1 MMTGYRCI
9 QTENAYLTLI
19 NGVVF
24 MVCIAPKNCKGLSV
38 AYASQLGNTKPISR
52 FALSAL
58 SYAWAAFLSDAFRVD
73 IPYCA
78 CLSPCAAEI
87 PLLP

>member
-9 QTENAYLTLI
+9 QTKNAYLTLI

-24 MVCIAPKNCKGLSV
+24 MVCIAPKNCKVLSV
-38 AYASQLGNTKPISR
+38 GYASQLGNTKPISR
-52 FALSAL
+52 FALSVL
-58 SYAWAAFLSDAFRVD
+58 SCAWAAFLSDAFRVD
-73 IPYCA
+73 NPYYA
-78 CLSPCAAEI
+78 CLSPGAGKI

>member
-52 FALSAL
+52 FALSVL
-58 SYAWAAFLSDAFRVD
+58 SCAWAAFLSDAFRVD
-73 IPYCA
+73 NPYYA
-78 CLSPCAAEI
+78 CLSPGAGKI